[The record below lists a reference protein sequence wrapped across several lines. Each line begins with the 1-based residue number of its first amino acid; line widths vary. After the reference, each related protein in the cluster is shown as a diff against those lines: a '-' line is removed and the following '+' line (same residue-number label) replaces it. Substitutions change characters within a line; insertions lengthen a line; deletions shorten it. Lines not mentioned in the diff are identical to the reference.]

1 MAGRTG
7 AISKTLRTV
16 PAYRE
21 PHGSAP
27 SVCRR
32 GAGAWEVGAGL
43 VMSVVGVAVEGH
55 GRDVAGEH
63 HGRKSVRKLSVGVMY
78 VMGSLAQAVDELVG
92 VWRDSLLDCLG
103 ILPCA
108 WVLGS

>member
-32 GAGAWEVGAGL
+32 GAGAWEVGA
-43 VMSVVGVAVEGH
+43 

-108 WVLGS
+108 GVLGS